1 MFGFIGTVLR
11 FIWALLRDVL
21 IVPLVDLYEWCR
33 RFIADVAFPF
43 ILSKIPESV
52 KEVFSDLNIDLF
64 ESLIYDVAWILP
76 VWTILTMYALIYAA
90 CGAVRIIRWILA
102 FIPTIGG

>member
-11 FIWALLRDVL
+11 FIWSLLRDVL
-21 IVPLVDLYEWCR
+21 IVPMVDGYEWFR
-33 RFIADVAFPF
+33 KFIKDVALPF
-43 ILSKIPESV
+43 FLSKIPESV

-76 VWTILTMYALIYAA
+76 IWTILAMYALIYAA
-90 CGAVRIIRWILA
+90 CGAVRIIRWVLA
-102 FIPTIGG
+102 MIPTIGG